1 MMVLKG
7 HGLNEATSISFARP
21 TVSFQVSSES
31 NMAVSHSEVTL
42 NGVAAQQHFVLR
54 IVNNKESY
62 FDCMG
67 WYALTIQ
74 VNPSLNP

>member
-1 MMVLKG
+1 
-7 HGLNEATSISFARP
+7 
-21 TVSFQVSSES
+21 
-31 NMAVSHSEVTL
+31 MAVSHSEVTL